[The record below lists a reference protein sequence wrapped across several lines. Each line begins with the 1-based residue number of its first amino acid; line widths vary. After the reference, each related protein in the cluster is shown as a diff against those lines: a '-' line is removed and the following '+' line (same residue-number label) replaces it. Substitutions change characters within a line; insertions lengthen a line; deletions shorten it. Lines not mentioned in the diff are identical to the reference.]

1 MLPCPRLKP
10 SLFFVVAIALSG
22 CATNAPLVP
31 YAVRATQSE
40 RPLLQLLAEGTQAYQ
55 CTETTSGPEWKF
67 KGPTA
72 VLKTANGAQ
81 LGTHY
86 AGPTW
91 EFTDGSKVVGTA
103 ISSAPAADRKSI
115 PRLMLAAK
123 LHEGQG
129 LFADVDAVQRLATH
143 GGQPPSITC
152 EKGELGKRIDVPY
165 TATYVFLTEG
175 PRAIGD

>member
-1 MLPCPRLKP
+1 MQFRKRLTP
-10 SLFFVVAIALSG
+10 FLLIAAALAG

-31 YAVRATQSE
+31 YAVRAPQGDRT
-40 RPLLQLLAEGTQAYQ
+40 LVQLLAEGTQAYE

-91 EFTDGSKVVGTA
+91 EFTDGSKVVGTPIA
-103 ISSAPAADRKSI
+103 SARAADRASI
-115 PRLMLAAK
+115 PRLLLAARS
-123 LHEGQG
+123 HEGAG
-129 LFADVDAVQRLATH
+129 LFSDVGAVQRLATR
-143 GGQPPSITC
+143 GGQPPSIAC
-152 EKGELGKRIDVPY
+152 EKMELGKRIDVPY

-175 PRAIGD
+175 ARAIGD